1 MIVVDFRQEHPIRA
15 SDRVTSEPIKPQ
27 DPVTRTVFGLSP
39 RHSFIFPALIP
50 CINTLDPTLDRT
62 LQLTAPE

>member
-27 DPVTRTVFGLSP
+27 DPVTRTVFGLPPGTPS
-39 RHSFIFPALIP
+39 SFQ
-50 CINTLDPTLDRT
+50 R
-62 LQLTAPE
+62 